1 MSAYVNRILVY
12 VHTTAGPASKPPV
25 TRTDHERRVSSR
37 LTRGIA
43 ADVELPKRIGA
54 TAYGTGVG
62 RYRDM
67 PTASGVIGANSLG
80 DSRCLTS
87 KDDIALQRPVR
98 QTKK

>member
-1 MSAYVNRILVY
+1 M
-12 VHTTAGPASKPPV
+12 
-25 TRTDHERRVSSR
+25 SSR

-54 TAYGTGVG
+54 TAYGAGAG

-67 PTASGVIGANSLG
+67 PTASGVLAANSLG
-80 DSRCLTS
+80 DSRCLAS
-87 KDDIALQRPVR
+87 KDDISLQRPVR

>member
-1 MSAYVNRILVY
+1 MCAL
-12 VHTTAGPASKPPV
+12 AGPASKPPV
-25 TRTDHERRVSSR
+25 TRPEHERRVSSR
-37 LTRGIA
+37 LTRGLP

-54 TAYGTGVG
+54 TAYGAGTT

-80 DSRCLTS
+80 DSRGLAS
-87 KDDIALQRPVR
+87 KDDILQQRSVR